1 MKRIKNTLYKKIL
14 IFIVVI
20 FVFVLKVGAQEFS
33 APTKTKIDSTT
44 TYTYKIDTTIY
55 KVYKSSKGAYY
66 IWKKSKKT
74 NKPYKYYIP
83 KEIQIKMGRKYD
95 N

>member
-1 MKRIKNTLYKKIL
+1 MNKRIFIL
-14 IFIVVI
+14 IVVI
-20 FVFVLKVGAQEFS
+20 FVFVLKVGAQQFS
-33 APTKTKIDSTT
+33 APTKTKVDSTT
-44 TYTYKIDTTIY
+44 TYTYKIDTDIY

-74 NKPYKYYIP
+74 GKLYKYYIP

-95 N
+95 NN

>member
-1 MKRIKNTLYKKIL
+1 MNKRIFIL
-14 IFIVVI
+14 IVVI
-20 FVFVLKVGAQEFS
+20 FVFVLKVGAQQFS

-44 TYTYKIDTTIY
+44 TYTYKIDTDIY

-74 NKPYKYYIP
+74 GKLYKYYIP
-83 KEIQIKMGRKYD
+83 KEIQIKMGRRYD
-95 N
+95 SN

>member
-1 MKRIKNTLYKKIL
+1 MNKRIFIL
-14 IFIVVI
+14 IVVI
-20 FVFVLKVGAQEFS
+20 FVFVLKVGAQQFS
-33 APTKTKIDSTT
+33 APTKTKADSIT
-44 TYTYKIDTTIY
+44 TYTYKIDTDIY

-74 NKPYKYYIP
+74 GKLYKYYIP

-95 N
+95 SN

>member
-1 MKRIKNTLYKKIL
+1 MNKRIFIL
-14 IFIVVI
+14 IVVI
-20 FVFVLKVGAQEFS
+20 FVFVLKVGAQQFS

-44 TYTYKIDTTIY
+44 TYTYKIDTNIY

-74 NKPYKYYIP
+74 GKLYKYYIP

-95 N
+95 NN

>member
-1 MKRIKNTLYKKIL
+1 MNKRIFIL
-14 IFIVVI
+14 IVVI
-20 FVFVLKVGAQEFS
+20 FVFFLKVGAQQFS
-33 APTKTKIDSTT
+33 APTKTKADSTT
-44 TYTYKIDTTIY
+44 TYTYKIDTDIY

-74 NKPYKYYIP
+74 GKLYKYYIP

-95 N
+95 SN

>member
-1 MKRIKNTLYKKIL
+1 MNKRIFIL
-14 IFIVVI
+14 IVVI
-20 FVFVLKVGAQEFS
+20 FVFVLKVGAQQFS

-44 TYTYKIDTTIY
+44 TYTYKIDTDIY

-74 NKPYKYYIP
+74 GKLYKYYIP
-83 KEIQIKMGRKYD
+83 KKIQLKMGRKYD
-95 N
+95 SN

>member
-1 MKRIKNTLYKKIL
+1 MNKRIFIL
-14 IFIVVI
+14 IVVI
-20 FVFVLKVGAQEFS
+20 FVFVLKVGAQQFS

-44 TYTYKIDTTIY
+44 TYTYKIDTDIY

-74 NKPYKYYIP
+74 GKLYKYYIP

-95 N
+95 SN

>member
-1 MKRIKNTLYKKIL
+1 MNKRIFIL
-14 IFIVVI
+14 IVVI
-20 FVFVLKVGAQEFS
+20 FVFVLKVGAQQFS
-33 APTKTKIDSTT
+33 APTKTKVDSTT
-44 TYTYKIDTTIY
+44 TYTYKIDTDIY

-74 NKPYKYYIP
+74 GKLYKYYIP

-95 N
+95 SN